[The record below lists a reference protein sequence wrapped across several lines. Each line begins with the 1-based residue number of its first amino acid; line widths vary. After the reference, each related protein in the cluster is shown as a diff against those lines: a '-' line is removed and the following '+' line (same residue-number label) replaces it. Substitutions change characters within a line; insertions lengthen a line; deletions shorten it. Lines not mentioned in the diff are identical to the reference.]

1 MVLALC
7 AIDSWCLYPQCC
19 PLEYKEH
26 YIPIDSL
33 SKEGAIRLLGK
44 DPRTILT
51 KFFHSPKEPSRR
63 GKAWDQAGTR
73 GDVPIVFQYIFI
85 FAQVTQNSFFV
96 AYNQRSPAENLP
108 IRMSLLGISWR
119 FSG

>member
-7 AIDSWCLYPQCC
+7 AIDSRCLYPQCC

-26 YIPIDSL
+26 YVPIDSL

-44 DPRTILT
+44 DPSTILT

-73 GDVPIVFQYIFI
+73 GDVREASSASLNCTPWVL
-85 FAQVTQNSFFV
+85 
-96 AYNQRSPAENLP
+96 AYCTLVPALKHEANIYP
-108 IRMSLLGISWR
+108 
-119 FSG
+119 